1 MSTKTDET
9 KVDDD
14 GKVEITVND
23 KPVTLNGTKQSG
35 ESIKKTAIEQGVNI
49 KLDFILSKE
58 LGGGKTRL
66 VGDAEHIEVYSG
78 DRFLAIDN
86 DDNS

>member
-1 MSTKTDET
+1 MSTKTDE
-9 KVDDD
+9 KNVYDD
-14 GKVEITVND
+14 GKLEISVND
-23 KPVTLNGTKQSG
+23 KPVTLEGTKQSG
-35 ESIKKTAIEQGVNI
+35 ESIKKAAIDYGVNV

-58 LGGGKTRL
+58 LGGGKTL
-66 VGDAEHIEVYSG
+66 LIGDNEHIEVCSG